1 MKQLPIPG
9 NFAVFQ
15 QDVQSL
21 LDIYRY
27 DDAVLTPYKMCIDIE
42 IAGAT
47 PETHQS
53 FVNVATECWG
63 ESNVKATWHL
73 DGGLYLEIDQPTHP
87 EE

>member
-27 DDAVLTPYKMCIDIE
+27 EDAVLTPTKC
-42 IAGAT
+42 ALTLKLPGQRRN
-47 PETHQS
+47 HQS

-73 DGGLYLEIDQPTHP
+73 EGGLYLEIDQPTHP